1 MHLLC
6 SAQMSAAYTT
16 GRALVPLPHGVINA
30 LETTMSDL
38 GGSLIS
44 AASQQSEKVRQP
56 APDCCDVCGAALHA
70 APPPVQ
76 CNAEVQCDAAQCQ
89 TVHCQS
95 GSQFATAV
103 LTFAKYMGTYMGTN
117 IDITPHTITRLS
129 LNRRCCMRWTPRWT
143 AC

>member
-76 CNAEVQCDAAQCQ
+76 CNAEQFNAMQRSAKQCIAKAA
-89 TVHCQS
+89 VS
-95 GSQFATAV
+95 S
-103 LTFAKYMGTYMGTN
+103 
-117 IDITPHTITRLS
+117 P
-129 LNRRCCMRWTPRWT
+129 PRF
-143 AC
+143 